1 MKKKSK
7 KIMNNDLKNGI
18 VALSILVIG
27 VSILG
32 FISGLYSSPSKIS
45 PPLLVVEIK
54 GGITQYEK
62 VLIVYENQTYT
73 YSEGTKGNIKIYKE
87 GLMNKT
93 LYLKLKNIIRTT
105 NFKNINETYW
115 CKKSCPYDLP
125 VMNIKL
131 FKDKE
136 IKEVKI
142 YYPDYLPKEIGDLLI
157 IIDLQLQEI
166 QGMTS
171 S

>member
-1 MKKKSK
+1 
-7 KIMNNDLKNGI
+7 MNNDLTNGI

-27 VSILG
+27 IAILG
-32 FISGLYSSPSKIS
+32 FIYSMYSSPYKIS
-45 PPLLVVEIK
+45 NPLLVVEIK

-62 VLIVYENQTYT
+62 VLIIYENQTYF
-73 YSEGTKGNIKIYKE
+73 YSEGTKRNIQTYKH

-93 LYLKLKNIIRTT
+93 LYLKLKNIIQTI

-125 VMNIKL
+125 VMSIKL

-142 YYPDYLPKEIGDLLI
+142 YYPDYLPKEIGELLI

-166 QGMTS
+166 QGITS